1 MPGLRGTPEI
11 ETTPESDADNERP
24 DLARREMQLVHQK
37 RELVR
42 TEARVDVMKE
52 LASEIR
58 SARRDVDEIKVI
70 IAKLRGL
77 AEAQRQGRR
86 RRRRDQEF
94 TRAASGVLALP
105 SVCSCPALLTSAL
118 SLPYRCIVE

>member
-1 MPGLRGTPEI
+1 MRGSTA
-11 ETTPESDADNERP
+11 TTPESDADNERP

-42 TEARVDVMKE
+42 TEALVDVMKE

-58 SARRDVDEIKVI
+58 LVRRNVDEIKVI
-70 IAKLRGL
+70 IAKLR
-77 AEAQRQGRR
+77 

-94 TRAASGVLALP
+94 T
-105 SVCSCPALLTSAL
+105 
-118 SLPYRCIVE
+118 